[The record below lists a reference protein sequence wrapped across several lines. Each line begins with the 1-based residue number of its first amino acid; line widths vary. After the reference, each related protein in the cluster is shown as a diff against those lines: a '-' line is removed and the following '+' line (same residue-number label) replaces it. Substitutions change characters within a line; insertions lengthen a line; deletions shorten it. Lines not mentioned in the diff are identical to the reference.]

1 MEKLL
6 EINGLKSWYGLSQA
20 LFDVNLEINQGEVVA
35 LLGRNGMGKSTTIRS
50 ICGLIRN
57 YEGDIKFKNISI
69 INQPSYK
76 IAQLG
81 IGLVPEGRRAFTN
94 LTVLENLTATAV
106 EGEWNLD
113 MVFHLFPKL
122 AERKHQNASTL
133 SGGEQQMLVI
143 GRALMTNPNLLILDE
158 ATEGLSPTI
167 RSEIWKVITI
177 LKSKGVSILIID
189 KSLKQLQDLADKFY
203 ILDRNGRILKKSD
216 NLENLIRKIEWNKL
230 KLVK

>member
-6 EINGLKSWYGLSQA
+6 EINELKSWYGLSQA
-20 LFDVNLEINQGEVVA
+20 LFDVYLEINQGEVVA

-50 ICGLIRN
+50 ICGLISN

-113 MVFHLFPKL
+113 KVFHLFPKL

-177 LKSKGVSILIID
+177 LKNKGVSILIID

-203 ILDRNGRILKKSD
+203 ILEKGKTVWDGSSK
-216 NLENLIRKIEWNKL
+216 NLTSKIAQRYL
-230 KLVK
+230 GV

>member
-6 EINGLKSWYGLSQA
+6 EINRLKSWYGLSQA

-50 ICGLIRN
+50 ICGLISN
-57 YEGDIKFKNISI
+57 YVGDIKFKNISI

-113 MVFHLFPKL
+113 KVFHLFPKL

-203 ILDRNGRILKKSD
+203 ILEKGKTVWDGSSK
-216 NLENLIRKIEWNKL
+216 NLTSKIAQRYL
-230 KLVK
+230 GV

>member
-20 LFDVNLEINQGEVVA
+20 LFDVYLEIKQGEVVA

-50 ICGLIRN
+50 ICGLISN
-57 YEGDIKFKNISI
+57 YKGEIKFKNISI

-113 MVFHLFPKL
+113 KVFHLFPKL

-143 GRALMTNPNLLILDE
+143 GRALMTNPSLLILDE

-203 ILDRNGRILKKSD
+203 ILEKGKTVWNGFSKDLTSEIAQKHLG
-216 NLENLIRKIEWNKL
+216 
-230 KLVK
+230 V

>member
-1 MEKLL
+1 MKKLL
-6 EINGLKSWYGLSQA
+6 EINELKSWYGLSQA
-20 LFDVNLEINQGEVVA
+20 LFDVYLEINQGEVVA

-50 ICGLIRN
+50 ICGLISN

-113 MVFHLFPKL
+113 KVFHLFPKL

-189 KSLKQLQDLADKFY
+189 KSLKQLQDLADKFF
-203 ILDRNGRILKKSD
+203 ILEKGKTVWDGFSNDLTSEIAQRHLG
-216 NLENLIRKIEWNKL
+216 
-230 KLVK
+230 V

>member
-6 EINGLKSWYGLSQA
+6 EINELKSWYGLSQA
-20 LFDVNLEINQGEVVA
+20 LFDVYLEINQGEVVA

-50 ICGLIRN
+50 ICGLISN
-57 YEGDIKFKNISI
+57 YEGDIKFKNVSI

-113 MVFHLFPKL
+113 KVFHLFPKL

-189 KSLKQLQDLADKFY
+189 KSLKQLRDLADKFY
-203 ILDRNGRILKKSD
+203 ILEKGKTVWDGFSKS
-216 NLENLIRKIEWNKL
+216 LTSKIAQRYL
-230 KLVK
+230 GV

>member
-6 EINGLKSWYGLSQA
+6 EINELKSWYGLSQA
-20 LFDVNLEINQGEVVA
+20 LFDVYLEINQGEVVA

-50 ICGLIRN
+50 ICGLISN

-113 MVFHLFPKL
+113 KVFHLFPKL

-133 SGGEQQMLVI
+133 SGGDQQMLVI

-203 ILDRNGRILKKSD
+203 ILEKGKTVWNGSSK
-216 NLENLIRKIEWNKL
+216 NLTSKIAQRYL
-230 KLVK
+230 GV

>member
-6 EINGLKSWYGLSQA
+6 EINELKSWYGLSQA
-20 LFDVNLEINQGEVVA
+20 LFDVYLEINQGEVVA

-50 ICGLIRN
+50 ICGLISN

-69 INQPSYK
+69 TNQPSYK

-113 MVFHLFPKL
+113 KVFHLFPKL

-177 LKSKGVSILIID
+177 LKSKGVSILIVD

-203 ILDRNGRILKKSD
+203 ILEKGKTVWDGSSK
-216 NLENLIRKIEWNKL
+216 NLTSKIAQRYL
-230 KLVK
+230 GV

>member
-6 EINGLKSWYGLSQA
+6 EIYGLKSWYGLSQA
-20 LFDVNLEINQGEVVA
+20 LFDVNLVINQGEVVA
-35 LLGRNGMGKSTTIRS
+35 LIGRNGMGKSTTIRS
-50 ICGLIRN
+50 ICGLISS
-57 YEGDIKFKNISI
+57 YEGDIKFKNTSI

-81 IGLVPEGRRAFTN
+81 IGLVPEDRRAFTN

-106 EGEWNLD
+106 EGEWSLE
-113 MVFHLFPKL
+113 MVFNLFPKL
-122 AERKHQNASTL
+122 AERKYQNASTL

-177 LKSKGVSILIID
+177 LKGKGVSILIID
-189 KSLKQLQDLADKFY
+189 KSLKQLQNLADKFY
-203 ILDRNGRILKKSD
+203 ILEKGKTVWDGFSNDLTSEIAQKYLG
-216 NLENLIRKIEWNKL
+216 
-230 KLVK
+230 V

>member
-50 ICGLIRN
+50 ICGLISS
-57 YEGDIKFKNISI
+57 YEGEIKFKNISI

-106 EGEWNLD
+106 EGEWKQE

-122 AERKHQNASTL
+122 AERKYQSASTL

-143 GRALMTNPNLLILDE
+143 GRALMTNPDLLILDE

-203 ILDRNGRILKKSD
+203 ILEKGKTVWDGFSKS
-216 NLENLIRKIEWNKL
+216 LTSKIAQRYL
-230 KLVK
+230 GV

>member
-1 MEKLL
+1 MVKLL
-6 EINGLKSWYGLSQA
+6 EINELKSWYGLSQA
-20 LFDVNLEINQGEVVA
+20 LFDVYLEINQGEVVA

-50 ICGLIRN
+50 ICGLISN

-113 MVFHLFPKL
+113 KVFHLFPKL

-177 LKSKGVSILIID
+177 LKNKGVSILIID

-203 ILDRNGRILKKSD
+203 ILEKGKTVWDGSSK
-216 NLENLIRKIEWNKL
+216 NLTSKIAQRYL
-230 KLVK
+230 GV

>member
-20 LFDVNLEINQGEVVA
+20 LFDVYLEINQGEVVA

-50 ICGLIRN
+50 ICGLISN

-113 MVFHLFPKL
+113 KVFHLFPKL

-203 ILDRNGRILKKSD
+203 ILEKGKTVWDGFSKS
-216 NLENLIRKIEWNKL
+216 LTSKIAQRYL
-230 KLVK
+230 GV

>member
-6 EINGLKSWYGLSQA
+6 EINELKSWYGLSQA
-20 LFDVNLEINQGEVVA
+20 LFDVYLEINQGEVVA

-50 ICGLIRN
+50 ICGLISN
-57 YEGDIKFKNISI
+57 YEGDIKFKNVSI

-113 MVFHLFPKL
+113 KVFHLFPKL

-203 ILDRNGRILKKSD
+203 ILEKGKTVWDGSSK
-216 NLENLIRKIEWNKL
+216 NLTSKIAQRHL
-230 KLVK
+230 GV

>member
-20 LFDVNLEINQGEVVA
+20 LFDVHLEINQGEVVA

-50 ICGLIRN
+50 ICGLISN

-113 MVFHLFPKL
+113 KVFHLFPKL

-177 LKSKGVSILIID
+177 LKNKGVSILIID

-203 ILDRNGRILKKSD
+203 ILEKGKTVWDGFSKS
-216 NLENLIRKIEWNKL
+216 LTSKIAQRYL
-230 KLVK
+230 GV

>member
-6 EINGLKSWYGLSQA
+6 EINELKSWYGLSQA
-20 LFDVNLEINQGEVVA
+20 LFGVNLEINQGEVVA

-50 ICGLIRN
+50 ICGLISN

-113 MVFHLFPKL
+113 KVFHLFPKL

-177 LKSKGVSILIID
+177 LKNKGVSILIID

-203 ILDRNGRILKKSD
+203 ILEKGKTVWDGFSKS
-216 NLENLIRKIEWNKL
+216 LTSKIAQRYL
-230 KLVK
+230 GV

>member
-50 ICGLIRN
+50 ICGLISN
-57 YEGDIKFKNISI
+57 YEGEIKFKNISI
-69 INQPSYK
+69 VNQPSYK

-113 MVFHLFPKL
+113 KVFHLFSKL

-177 LKSKGVSILIID
+177 LKNKGVSILIID

-203 ILDRNGRILKKSD
+203 ILEKGKTVWDGFSKS
-216 NLENLIRKIEWNKL
+216 LTSKIAQRYL
-230 KLVK
+230 GV

>member
-6 EINGLKSWYGLSQA
+6 EINELKSWYGLSQA
-20 LFDVNLEINQGEVVA
+20 LFDVYLEIKQGEVVA

-50 ICGLIRN
+50 ICGLISN

-113 MVFHLFPKL
+113 KVFHLFPKL

-203 ILDRNGRILKKSD
+203 ILEKGKTVWDGFSKS
-216 NLENLIRKIEWNKL
+216 LTSKIAQRYL
-230 KLVK
+230 GV

>member
-6 EINGLKSWYGLSQA
+6 EINELKSWYGLSQA
-20 LFDVNLEINQGEVVA
+20 LFDVYLEIKQGEVVA

-50 ICGLIRN
+50 ICGLISN
-57 YEGDIKFKNISI
+57 YEGEIKFKNISI

-113 MVFHLFPKL
+113 KVFHLFPKL

-143 GRALMTNPNLLILDE
+143 GRALMTNPSLLILDE

-167 RSEIWKVITI
+167 RLEIWKVITI

-203 ILDRNGRILKKSD
+203 ILEKGKTVWNGFSNDLTSEIAQRHLG
-216 NLENLIRKIEWNKL
+216 
-230 KLVK
+230 V